1 MKISSEKSKFYQ
13 REVEFL
19 GYIVAKNIIKTDPR
33 KVEAIQNYPIP
44 KTLRQLR
51 GFLGLTGYYR
61 KFIHNY
67 AVVAKPLTKHLQG
80 ENGKISQ
87 YLSKKKI
94 VSLDQD
100 VVAACD
106 KLKNLLAQQV
116 ELTQPDYNKK
126 FVLTTDASNVALGA
140 VLSQEG
146 KPIVFI
152 SKTLNSTEFNYATN
166 EKELFA
172 IVWALKALRNYLY
185 GVSDLEIHTDHQPL
199 SFAISERNPNIKIKR
214 WRSFIEEFSP
224 KIIYKPGATNVVAD
238 ALSRQMLNNL
248 TNSKEHSESSDS
260 LADTQHSA
268 ESKTFNDAR
277 ILVHDNRRIINK
289 TNWSKISKLLIK
301 LRLNLYNVK
310 EKYQLDIFIP
320 TVLNSPLTLHG
331 EEDQKSVETD
341 LDSDPESNEE
351 TDIKENDLKDLTIPA
366 QITLSEEDNE
376 IEQEEGL
383 NSSTSS
389 ADTEEYIMTDVN
401 AQRAYIKDI
410 SNAIPEFNGQKI
422 HLQRFVTAL
431 KLINLTKGTFE
442 EIAVEVIKSKIV
454 GSTLYK
460 VQNETTINAI
470 IKKLQDT
477 IVGETSDVVKAKL
490 SKTMQKGKTA
500 EKFTTEIDNLR
511 KLLEASYIDEGLS
524 AEHADKFST
533 KEAINTMVKNCE
545 HGKLKTILEAGNF
558 KTMDEAVTKYIQCS
572 TEMTGNPNSILL
584 AQRGRGN
591 YNNRNN
597 YRGRGNGR
605 GNGRGYYNNNNY
617 NNNNRNNGQN
627 NNYQYN
633 NYRGNNR
640 GNNRVNHRGN
650 NHQNGGYNQN
660 SYNNVRVTQN
670 ASGNSQQPLDTQQ

>member
-1 MKISSEKSKFYQ
+1 MLMF
-13 REVEFL
+13 
-19 GYIVAKNIIKTDPR
+19 T
-33 KVEAIQNYPIP
+33 
-44 KTLRQLR
+44 
-51 GFLGLTGYYR
+51 
-61 KFIHNY
+61 
-67 AVVAKPLTKHLQG
+67 
-80 ENGKISQ
+80 
-87 YLSKKKI
+87 
-94 VSLDQD
+94 
-100 VVAACD
+100 
-106 KLKNLLAQQV
+106 
-116 ELTQPDYNKK
+116 
-126 FVLTTDASNVALGA
+126 TTDLVAIWTKVPTDKGEHEVIITSAYLPGDEETGPTRELVALVNYCKENHLRWIIGSDA
-140 VLSQEG
+140 NAHRTIWG
-146 KPIVFI
+146 
-152 SKTLNSTEFNYATN
+152 ST
-166 EKELFA
+166 
-172 IVWALKALRNYLY
+172 
-185 GVSDLEIHTDHQPL
+185 
-199 SFAISERNPNIKIKR
+199 NI
-214 WRSFIEEFSP
+214 
-224 KIIYKPGATNVVAD
+224 NV
-238 ALSRQMLNNL
+238 R
-248 TNSKEHSESSDS
+248 
-260 LADTQHSA
+260 
-268 ESKTFNDAR
+268 
-277 ILVHDNRRIINK
+277 
-289 TNWSKISKLLIK
+289 
-301 LRLNLYNVK
+301 

-331 EEDQKSVETD
+331 EEDQKSVETN

-389 ADTEEYIMTDVN
+389 VDTKENIMTDN
-401 AQRAYIKDI
+401 SMDRKYIFK
-410 SNAIPEFNGQKI
+410 K
-422 HLQRFVTAL
+422 LVTAL

-533 KEAINTMVKNCE
+533 KEAINAMVKNCE

-640 GNNRVNHRGN
+640 GNNRGNHRGN

-660 SYNNVRVTQN
+660 SNNNVRVTQN

>member
-1 MKISSEKSKFYQ
+1 MEW
-13 REVEFL
+13 E
-19 GYIVAKNIIKTDPR
+19 
-33 KVEAIQNYPIP
+33 
-44 KTLRQLR
+44 QL
-51 GFLGLTGYYR
+51 
-61 KFIHNY
+61 
-67 AVVAKPLTKHLQG
+67 
-80 ENGKISQ
+80 
-87 YLSKKKI
+87 
-94 VSLDQD
+94 
-100 VVAACD
+100 
-106 KLKNLLAQQV
+106 
-116 ELTQPDYNKK
+116 
-126 FVLTTDASNVALGA
+126 
-140 VLSQEG
+140 
-146 KPIVFI
+146 
-152 SKTLNSTEFNYATN
+152 TLNIRELK
-166 EKELFA
+166 EKFD
-172 IVWALKALRNYLY
+172 KSYKC
-185 GVSDLEIHTDHQPL
+185 VSQNRSIQKDTLNKH
-199 SFAISERNPNIKIKR
+199 AKILV
-214 WRSFIEEFSP
+214 E
-224 KIIYKPGATNVVAD
+224 
-238 ALSRQMLNNL
+238 
-248 TNSKEHSESSDS
+248 
-260 LADTQHSA
+260 
-268 ESKTFNDAR
+268 TFNDAR

-301 LRLNLYNVK
+301 LRSNLYNVK

-331 EEDQKSVETD
+331 EEEQKSVETD

-545 HGKLKTILEAGNF
+545 NGKLKTILEASNF